1 MYLFYSMITEAVI
14 RSVVWERR
22 VFGKCT
28 KQKTVLRKMRKTY
41 SEKNWTGIKKYKLM
55 QKREYNQMSSEQQ
68 LR

>member
-1 MYLFYSMITEAVI
+1 MITEAVI

-28 KQKTVLRKMRKTY
+28 KQKAVLRKMRKTY